1 MRRPRVFPLEE
12 VLLAQLIPGFLFAM
26 GWTAMYEVYHEE
38 GSYFTTLIQEVLGSE
53 GLFPYFLLLA
63 VLMSFPIGMAVD
75 AVRYVLCEVWPGLP
89 RRRSG
94 RREPPSLSDWVGG
107 TGARVADIQRRL
119 SLYRQARA
127 TLLTPAR
134 AAGNLGLVVLALT
147 LWSAVKIFRMGG
159 TEFFSLAFVIGM
171 PLVGLGL
178 GVVLMIRYA
187 AGLGEFSRDVYEL
200 LPPTKEQVPVP
211 PAAGAAA
218 FESGPPG
225 MPAIARPPEGS

>member
-1 MRRPRVFPLEE
+1 
-12 VLLAQLIPGFLFAM
+12 PGFLFAM

-53 GLFPYFLLLA
+53 GLFPIFLLLV

-75 AVRYVLCEVWPGLP
+75 AVRYVVGEVWLGLP

-94 RREPPSLSDWVGG
+94 RRGTPSLPDWLGD
-107 TGARVADIQRRL
+107 TGAPVAEIQRRL

-159 TEFFSLAFVIGM
+159 TDVFSLAFVIGM

-178 GVVLMIRYA
+178 GVVLLIRYA
-187 AGLGEFSRDVYEL
+187 AGLGEFSRDVYGL
-200 LPPTKEQVPVP
+200 LPSTKEPLPSP
-211 PAAGAAA
+211 PAAEAAVLEA
-218 FESGPPG
+218 VPPG
-225 MPAIARPPEGS
+225 MPATARPPEGS

>member
-12 VLLAQLIPGFLFAM
+12 VLLVQLVPGFLFAM
-26 GWTAMYEVYHEE
+26 GWAAMYEVYHEE

-63 VLMSFPIGMAVD
+63 VLMSFPIGMVVD
-75 AVRYVLCEVWPGLP
+75 AVRYVVGEVWLGLP

-94 RREPPSLSDWVGG
+94 RRGLPGLPDWLGG
-107 TGARVADIQRRL
+107 TGARVSEIQRRL
-119 SLYRQARA
+119 SLYRQTQA

-159 TEFFSLAFVIGM
+159 TEVFSLAFVIGM

-178 GVVLMIRYA
+178 GVVLLIRYA
-187 AGLGEFSRDVYEL
+187 AGLGEYSRDVHGL
-200 LPPTKEQVPVP
+200 LPPTKEPLPSP
-211 PAAGAAA
+211 PEVEAAV
-218 FESGPPG
+218 FESDPPG
-225 MPAIARPPEGS
+225 MPATARPPEGS